1 MQKTLSITIGKGSIG
16 HNNRA
21 FFADNIDS
29 NRSQNNIIFC
39 KENIKAVYHE
49 LFGTALDEYNAKQK
63 RKDRIIKDYYDHIFH
78 SKQEKPFYELII
90 QVGNKDDTPCNSDGG
105 KLASQILIEFEKDFQ
120 KRNPH
125 IRVFNSVLH
134 MDENTPHLH
143 IDFVPFAT
151 NQKRGLSTR
160 NALTKALEHQGFI
173 AKGKFDTSSKL
184 WIDSEKEKLSEIMA
198 RYGIEWKKLGTHN
211 NHLSVLDFKKQE
223 RKKEIVRLENKIE
236 CTDNLLKNRQELLN
250 DTERIIDELDG
261 EYQEKKAAVGQ
272 LDDEIIEKENVLAET
287 ISVISENNLLIEAS
301 ADKVAKIKNIN
312 SIQAKK
318 TLFGDNVT
326 VSQKDYNNLSELAKK
341 QIAAENNVAE
351 LTEKVAWLEKDN
363 AMLIDKNKSLNNEL
377 KSVNSLRDKLNSA
390 LRELS
395 DWKNKYQK
403 VMDFIEQLG
412 LKEKLREFLKPVV
425 QHRSR

>member
-29 NRSQNNIIFC
+29 SRSQNNIIFC
-39 KENIKAVYHE
+39 KENIKAVYRE
-49 LFGTALDEYNAKQK
+49 LFDTALAEYNAKQK

-90 QVGNKDDTPCNSDGG
+90 QVGNKDDTPCNSSEG

-125 IRVFNSVLH
+125 IRVFNSVLN

-160 NALTKALEHQGFI
+160 NALTKALEQQGFI

-223 RKKEIVRLENKIE
+223 QKKEIVRLENKIE
-236 CTDNLLKNRQELLN
+236 CTDNILKSRQELLN

-272 LDDEIIEKENVLAET
+272 LDDEITGKENVLAET
-287 ISVISENNLLIEAS
+287 AAIISENNSLIEIS
-301 ADKVAKIKNIN
+301 ADKVSRIKNIDR
-312 SIQAKK
+312 IQAKK

-326 VSQKDYNNLSELAKK
+326 VSQEDYNNLSELAKK
-341 QIAAENNVAE
+341 QIAAENNNNELAE
-351 LTEKVAWLEKDN
+351 KIVQLEKDN
-363 AMLIDKNKSLNNEL
+363 AALIDKNKSLNNEL

-403 VMDFIEQLG
+403 VMDFIDSLG

-425 QHRSR
+425 QHRSK